1 MQDKVSINKRTVL
14 KGPFGISGSNWTM
27 IVSGGKVEFVLTGLS
42 SSAAWKTIIRH
53 TKEMSLK
60 SA

>member
-14 KGPFGISGSNWTM
+14 KGPFRISGSNWTM
-27 IVSGGKVEFVLTGLS
+27 VVSGGKVEFVLTGLS

-53 TKEMSLK
+53 TNK
-60 SA
+60 